1 MARQNLTPAGH
12 TRGGFRTSLF
22 VLIILLLGISG
33 CMSAPEGIIGVD
45 NPVTPAETV
54 KGLKRHDIFIMTS
67 RALDN
72 DPAVFYSGERSQNL
86 GLAKVTV
93 TVPPNHVSGAIER
106 PSSLPPKPEKEFT
119 IVDPRTFS
127 SESAMTKE
135 LGEALNS
142 LPKGDRTILL
152 FVHGYNTTLA
162 DAVLRLAQF
171 TEDTDF
177 NGIPVLF
184 SWASGGKLFDYVYDL
199 NSALQARDDLLRSA
213 RLLAETNAEGFN
225 IVAHSMGNFL
235 TVEAMRQAKLLGT
248 FDRNNR
254 VRNFIFASPDIDV
267 DVFAQQLKPFSER
280 ERSRFFVLISA
291 DDKALSFSSRIAG
304 GVNRVGAAEPDELAK
319 LGVTVIDLTKIED
332 SNDLNHSKFSDS
344 PAIVK
349 LIGKRLEAG
358 GSLETGRQKTDPVGD
373 AAAGLAILPV
383 RLLSGGGRIVVFQ

>member
-1 MARQNLTPAGH
+1 
-12 TRGGFRTSLF
+12 
-22 VLIILLLGISG
+22 
-33 CMSAPEGIIGVD
+33 MSAPEGIIGVD

-119 IVDPRTFS
+119 IIDPRTFS